1 MKLRHPFLIAAVVA
15 LAVLGAA
22 TAGIVT
28 TPSSATKTTIKVT
41 EKEFH
46 ITLSSHKA
54 TAGQVRFEIKNT
66 GKYPHGF
73 AISGAGVKLKKIAA
87 IEPGKSA
94 VLLVNVRSGRY
105 SIWCPMPGH
114 KAKGMLATLTL
125 PGATAAPATTATTDT
140 SGDTTTTSMPIP
152 GY

>member
-87 IEPGKSA
+87 IE
-94 VLLVNVRSGRY
+94 
-105 SIWCPMPGH
+105 
-114 KAKGMLATLTL
+114 
-125 PGATAAPATTATTDT
+125 APSLWPISTPRRKPIASSTRGST
-140 SGDTTTTSMPIP
+140 SQASRVM
-152 GY
+152 